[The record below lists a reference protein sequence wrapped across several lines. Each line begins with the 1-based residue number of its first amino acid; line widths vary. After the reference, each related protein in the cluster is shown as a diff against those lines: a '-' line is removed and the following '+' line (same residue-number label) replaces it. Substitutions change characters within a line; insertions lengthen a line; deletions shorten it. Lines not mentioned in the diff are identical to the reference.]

1 MSGRSSMIPDKLGN
15 KWALTG
21 LAGGLILLAGL
32 VPRILYLRELPA
44 NPGYLGP
51 GIDGAYH
58 LYWARGLATGVW
70 EPPEGRDDPE
80 VWRHPFYRP
89 PGYPYLL
96 AGVFRFFGL
105 HPLAPRIFQSL
116 LGLAAILGIWRLGQA
131 WFSAGAGLAA
141 GLLASASWVFVYF
154 EGELL
159 DVSATVLLAVLL
171 LNALTRASRPSR
183 GAGLA
188 AGLLLG
194 TFALFRGNVL
204 LFAPPAAVWLLWAI
218 RPRRALAVV
227 ALFGAGTLLPLVP
240 GAVRNWRLSG
250 EFVPLATNFGISLG
264 VANNASSDGTTHHI
278 PGIGEIGTP
287 FDWPR
292 IVRNLEMERGM
303 SPGSLSHRAASGLLA
318 DQAFAWIKTN
328 PGRFLALLGR
338 KALFFWGPRE
348 VRNVREIEL
357 ERFHS
362 PVLSALPLN
371 WPLALALG
379 LAGFALAFAGSGRGD
394 PRRRCAVLGG
404 IFILFYFL
412 SVWPFAVAARYRVPV
427 LPVLLVLGGNAAA
440 GVIDLFRSR
449 RWRALAGWGGGIVL
463 LWGLCSLNL
472 TGYDVSPEKWH
483 NDRGL
488 SYFACGLYREAAG
501 EFEEAVLIAPGYADS
516 LVNLGVSR
524 QKLGDVPGAIESY
537 RRALRFKDS
546 ARVRRNLAEALIVTG
561 RHAEALTELERALSL
576 DPAYTRIRREYA
588 RLLAAAGHDRE
599 AAEQFRLI
607 LEREPGDPESLAFL
621 RAPGEGA
628 R

>member
-1 MSGRSSMIPDKLGN
+1 MTLGG
-15 KWALTG
+15 ALV
-21 LAGGLILLAGL
+21 LLGAL
-32 VPRILYLRELPA
+32 VPRVFYLRELPA

-70 EPPEGRDDPE
+70 QAPEGRDDPE

-96 AGVFRFFGL
+96 AGVFQLFGL
-105 HPLAPRIFQSL
+105 HPLAPRVFQSL
-116 LGLAAILGIWRLGQA
+116 LGLAAALAIWRLGRA
-131 WFSAGAGLAA
+131 WFSEAAGLAA
-141 GLLASASWVFVYF
+141 GLLTSVSWVLVYF
-154 EGELL
+154 EGELIG
-159 DVSATVLLAVLL
+159 VSATVLLTVLL
-171 LNALTRASRPSR
+171 LNALTRASRPSP
-183 GAGLA
+183 GAGLV
-188 AGLLLG
+188 AGLGLG
-194 TFALFRGNVL
+194 IFALFRGNVL
-204 LFAPPAAVWLLWAI
+204 LFAPAAAAWLLGAL
-218 RPRRALAVV
+218 RSRRALAVV

-264 VANNASSDGTTHHI
+264 VANNEFSDGTTHHI

-292 IVRNLEMERGM
+292 IVRNLEMDRGM
-303 SPGSLSHRAASGLLA
+303 SPGSLSHRAASGILA
-318 DQAFAWIKTN
+318 EDALAWIKTN
-328 PGRFLALLGR
+328 PGKFLVLLGR

-379 LAGFALAFAGSGRGD
+379 LAGFALAFADSGRGD
-394 PRRRCAVLGG
+394 PRRRFAVLGG
-404 IFILFYFL
+404 IFVVVYFL

-440 GVIDLFRSR
+440 GLIGFFRSR
-449 RWRALAGWGGGIVL
+449 RWGALAGWGGGIL
-463 LWGLCSLNL
+463 LFWGLFSLNP

-488 SYFACGLYREAAG
+488 SYFASGRFREAVG

-516 LVNLGVSR
+516 LVNLGVAR

-561 RHAEALTELERALSL
+561 RLDEALPELSRALSL

-588 RLLAAAGHDRE
+588 RALAAAGHEEE

-607 LEREPGDPESLAFL
+607 LELEPGDPESLAFL
-621 RAPGEGA
+621 QASGEGA

>member
-1 MSGRSSMIPDKLGN
+1 MTERRYKN
-15 KWALTG
+15 KWSRAAL
-21 LAGGLILLAGL
+21 GGALVLLAAL
-32 VPRILYLRELPA
+32 VPRIFYLRELPA

-70 EPPEGRDDPE
+70 QAPEGRDDPE

-96 AGVFRFFGL
+96 AAVFRLAGT
-105 HPLAPRIFQSL
+105 HPLSPRIFQAV
-116 LGLAAILGIWRLGQA
+116 LGLAAALGTWRLGRA
-131 WFSAGAGLAA
+131 WFSEAAGMAA
-141 GLLASASWVFVYF
+141 GLLTSASWILVYF

-171 LNALTRASRPSR
+171 LLALTRAARPAP

-188 AGLLLG
+188 AGFLLG
-194 TFALFRGNVL
+194 IFALFRGNVL
-204 LFAPPAAVWLLWAI
+204 LFAPAAAAWLLGTI
-218 RPRRALAVV
+218 RSRRALAVV
-227 ALFGAGTLLPLVP
+227 ALFLAGALLPLVP
-240 GAVRNWRLSG
+240 GAVRNWRLSE
-250 EFVPLATNFGISLG
+250 EFVPLATNFGISLL
-264 VANNASSDGTTHHI
+264 VANNELSDGTTHHI

-303 SPGSLSHRAASGLLA
+303 SPGSLSHRAASGILA
-318 DQAFAWIKTN
+318 EEALAWIKSN

-362 PVLSALPLN
+362 RVLSAPLN
-371 WPLALALG
+371 WPLSLALG
-379 LAGFALAFAGSGRGD
+379 LAGFALALAGSVRGD
-394 PRRRCAVLGG
+394 PRRRFAVLGG
-404 IFILFYFL
+404 LFILVYFL

-440 GVIDLFRSR
+440 GLIGFFRAR
-449 RWRALAGWGGGIVL
+449 RWGALAGWSGGIVL
-463 LWGLCSLNL
+463 FWGVFSLNL

-488 SYFACGLYREAAG
+488 SYFASGRYREAAE
-501 EFEEAVLIAPGYADS
+501 EFSDSVLIAPGYADS
-516 LVNLGVSR
+516 LVNLGVAR

-561 RHAEALTELERALSL
+561 RLDEALPELSRALSL

-588 RLLAAAGHDRE
+588 RALAAAGRKAE

-607 LEREPGDPESLAFL
+607 LELEPGDPESLAFL
-621 RAPGEGA
+621 QAPGEGEL
-628 R
+628 